1 MTDPLLRAENLRKS
15 FGGLVAVDGATFEV
29 EEGTIVGL
37 IGPNGAG
44 KSTTFNLLSGFH
56 DLDGGE
62 VVFEGESVGGLSP
75 AARAQRGMVR
85 TFQITRELTG
95 MRVTAN
101 MLLAAQDHPG
111 EKVLPALVGTESVEE
126 REERARERAADLLK
140 FLDLWELRDEYAGN
154 LSGGQRKLLELGRA
168 LMADPD
174 LLLLD
179 EPVAGVNPE
188 LTDRLLARIDD
199 LQSDEGMTFVV
210 VEHDMDVIMSIS
222 DKVIGMHNGEVLSV
236 GTPEEVK
243 QDERMLEAYLGGMG

>member
-1 MTDPLLRAENLRKS
+1 MTDPVLRAENLRKS
-15 FGGLVAVDGATFEV
+15 FGGLVAVDDVSFAV
-29 EEGTIVGL
+29 EESTIVGL

-56 DLDGGE
+56 ELDDGE
-62 VVFEGESVGGLSP
+62 VIFEGERVGGLSP
-75 AARAQRGMVR
+75 HERAQRGMVR

-95 MRVTAN
+95 MRVMAN

-111 EKVLPALVGTESVEE
+111 EKVLSALVNTDSVDS
-126 REERARERAADLLK
+126 REERARERAEDLLK
-140 FLDLWELRDEYAGN
+140 FLELWELRDEYAGN

-174 LLLLD
+174 VLLLD
-179 EPVAGVNPE
+179 EPVAGVNPD

-199 LQSDEGMTFVV
+199 LQSERGMTFVI

-222 DKVIGMHNGEVLSV
+222 DKVVGMHNGEVLSV

-243 QDERMLEAYLGGMG
+243 RDDRMLEAYLGGAV